1 MYAMQYAVQ
10 LPADYDMQIIRD
22 RVAANGHR
30 LDGFPGL
37 RFKAYAIRE
46 RAEGDPGNEY
56 APFYVW
62 DDIDGMRAFCWGEP
76 GYSSIV
82 RDFGRHPIQDWT
94 VVRVEDGPA
103 DHTAAR
109 SLTLT
114 TRALP
119 AGVAPSEAVV
129 SATRD
134 FLGTSDE
141 DTVSRV
147 AAVDVTT
154 WTVVLAETSAAA
166 PDQRRAATTGTS
178 GSATYTV
185 LHLSPGP
192 RG

>member
-1 MYAMQYAVQ
+1 MYAMQYTVQ

-22 RVAANGHR
+22 RVAAGGHR

-46 RAEGDPGNEY
+46 RAAGASGNEY

-82 RDFGRHPIQDWT
+82 RDFGRHPITDWT

-103 DHTAAR
+103 DHAATR

-119 AGVAPSEAVV
+119 AGVAPSEGVETL
-129 SATRD
+129 TRD
-134 FLGTSDE
+134 FLGTCHA

-154 WTVVLAETSAAA
+154 WTVVLAETSAAP
-166 PDQRRAATTGTS
+166 PDQRRAATTGT
-178 GSATYTV
+178 AAYAV
-185 LHLSPGP
+185 LHVSPG
-192 RG
+192 G